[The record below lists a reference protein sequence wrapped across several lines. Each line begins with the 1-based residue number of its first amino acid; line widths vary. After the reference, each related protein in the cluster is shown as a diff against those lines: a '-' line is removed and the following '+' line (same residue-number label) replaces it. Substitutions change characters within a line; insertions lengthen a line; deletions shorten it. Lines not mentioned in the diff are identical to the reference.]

1 MRRDELLPSSP
12 SFFGTNSQQKN
23 LNRKKNWRKKE
34 RKKEG
39 KSKRERFVV
48 SFWVE
53 DEIAKVSFATYR
65 PHKRTRTY
73 FFAVKLLS
81 HY

>member
-1 MRRDELLPSSP
+1 MNCFLLLLLSLAP
-12 SFFGTNSQQKN
+12 TVNKKN
-23 LNRKKNWRKKE
+23 LNRKRIWRKKE

-39 KSKRERFVV
+39 KSKRGRFVA

-53 DEIAKVSFATYR
+53 DEIAKVFFATYR

-81 HY
+81 YY